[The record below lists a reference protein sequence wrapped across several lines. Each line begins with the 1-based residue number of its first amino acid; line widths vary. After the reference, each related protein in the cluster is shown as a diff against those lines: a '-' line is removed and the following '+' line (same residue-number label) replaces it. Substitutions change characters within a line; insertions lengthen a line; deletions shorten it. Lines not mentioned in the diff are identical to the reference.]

1 MILLLAELKAIWE
14 TRMEFVSNKTLEKL
28 KYDLVRDSLVSFE
41 DLEKAQEIASAQ
53 NVNIGQVLISSGL
66 LSESKLLKFLESK
79 LHIPYVDLKD
89 YALDTKC
96 LEHISFNDANKYKII
111 PLFKIEN
118 VLTVAM
124 ADPLDLFAIDKIV
137 EKTGCDIEPV
147 ISTESLVLSKIE
159 EYYKNDSSVGQ
170 IFIDDSQ
177 TKYDWREELHSDS
190 LSDEHIQ
197 LLIRAILKQAISEG
211 VHELFFEHVP
221 NGLSV
226 NFRNNSQVT
235 PTGQIP
241 ALLISPFISKLKVLS
256 SLDPNVSELPQL
268 GKLIFKLDETTLV
281 ASISAFPTIQGERIS
296 LKIYKPPRRL
306 SQIGFSETQ
315 ISIIKNSVETPGI
328 VLVCGSS
335 LSGKT
340 HIIYSLLSEIASADK
355 NIMTIESI
363 AKYNLEYVHQSEL
376 NENIGFNIDKAMR
389 FIEFQSPDL
398 IYFEGITT
406 KEGLDY
412 FSSLVFKNRTL
423 ITEFLTDNMA
433 DLNKKLSYNDFAMF
447 KPLINCLIFIHS
459 KDSIEV
465 FDRNDLSKYLS

>member
-1 MILLLAELKAIWE
+1 
-14 TRMEFVSNKTLEKL
+14 MEVVTNKTLEKL
-28 KYDLVRDSLVSFE
+28 KYDLVRDGLIGYE
-41 DLEKAQEIASAQ
+41 DIEKANEIALAQ
-53 NVNIGQVLISSGL
+53 NVNIGYILITSNL
-66 LSESKLLKFLESK
+66 ITEEKLLKFLESK

-89 YALDTKC
+89 YSLDTKC
-96 LEHISFNDANKYKII
+96 LDFISFNDAQKYKII

-147 ISTESLVLSKIE
+147 ISAEHLVLKKIE
-159 EYYKNDSSVGQ
+159 EYYKSDNVVGQ
-170 IFIDDSQ
+170 IFIDENQ
-177 TKYDWREELHSDS
+177 PKYDWREELNNDT
-190 LSDEHIQ
+190 LTDDHIQ
-197 LLIRAILKQAISEG
+197 VLIRAILKQAVLEG

-221 NGLSV
+221 NGLGV
-226 NFRNNSQVT
+226 NFRAQSQVVS
-235 PTGQIP
+235 TGQIP
-241 ALLISPFISKLKVLS
+241 GILIASFISKLKALS
-256 SLDPNVSELPQL
+256 GLDPTVSEIPQL
-268 GKLIFKLDETTLV
+268 GKLIFKVEEMTLT

-296 LKIYKPPRRL
+296 LKIYKPPKKL
-306 SQIGFSETQ
+306 HEIGFNESQIAV
-315 ISIIKNSVETPGI
+315 IKSALHQQGI

-340 HIIYSLLSEIASADK
+340 HVIYSLLSEIASVDK
-355 NIMTIESI
+355 KVMTIESI
-363 AKYNLEYVHQSEL
+363 AKYNLENVHQSEL

-412 FSSLVFKNRTL
+412 FSSLVFKNKTL

-447 KPLINCLIFIHS
+447 KPLLNCLIFIHG
-459 KDSIEV
+459 KGNVEV
-465 FDRNDLSKYLS
+465 FDSKDMKKYII

>member
-1 MILLLAELKAIWE
+1 
-14 TRMEFVSNKTLEKL
+14 MEAVTNKTLEKL
-28 KYDLVRDSLVSFE
+28 KYDLVRDGLISYE
-41 DLEKAQEIASAQ
+41 DIEKANEIALAQ
-53 NVNIGQVLISSGL
+53 NVNIGYILITSNL
-66 LSESKLLKFLESK
+66 ITEEKLLKFLESK

-89 YALDTKC
+89 YSLDTKC
-96 LEHISFNDANKYKII
+96 LDFINFNDAQKYKII

-147 ISTESLVLSKIE
+147 ISAEHLVLKKIE
-159 EYYKNDSSVGQ
+159 EYYKSDNVVGQ
-170 IFIDDSQ
+170 IFIDENQ
-177 TKYDWREELHSDS
+177 PKYDWREELNNDT
-190 LSDEHIQ
+190 LTDDHIQ
-197 LLIRAILKQAISEG
+197 VLIRAILKQAVLEG

-221 NGLSV
+221 NGLGV
-226 NFRNNSQVT
+226 NFRTVSEIV

-241 ALLISPFISKLKVLS
+241 SILIASFISKLKSLS
-256 SLDPNVSELPQL
+256 GLDPTVSEIPQL
-268 GKLIFKLDETTLV
+268 GKLIFKVEDMALT
-281 ASISAFPTIQGERIS
+281 ASISAFPTIHGERIS
-296 LKIYKPPRRL
+296 LKIYKPPKKL
-306 SQIGFSETQ
+306 AGIGFNDVQ
-315 ISIIKNSVETPGI
+315 IDTIKASLAKPGI

-340 HIIYSLLSEIASADK
+340 HVIYSLLSEIASAGK
-355 NIMTIESI
+355 KVMTIESI
-363 AKYNLEYVHQSEL
+363 AKYNIDNVHQSEL

-412 FSSLVFKNRTL
+412 FSSLVFKNKTL

-447 KPLINCLIFIHS
+447 KPLLNCLIFIHG
-459 KDSIEV
+459 KDNIEV
-465 FDRNDLSKYLS
+465 FDDNDMKKYLI